1 MQPFFYMLFFIL
13 VSILLPNNFKYE
25 NDDWFVLSN
34 PQSINSITSTNDE
47 IIFCADNGI
56 FTYNTITSSFNYDE
70 EYLREFEDSKSVIV
84 HYDEY
89 RDYLWYLSDKGLN
102 YKPRISSFWSKINFY
117 ELNLSSYRNI
127 INIGSDYNYVYIDL
141 GNNYIIL
148 NPITGKIIEE
158 QDLVINIK
166 NINWSSSSGYDNNT
180 LDLTI
185 YNSFD
190 NISVISN
197 NLINS
202 NGININIT
210 AIFKDKYHDLWLG
223 TDRGEIFYCD
233 SKMNSINKIK
243 SIPLMTDINISY
255 FDQNANWW
263 FSSNDNVIINEKISI
278 GEELIFFSRWIEQD
292 NEWLN
297 YTNRNFRHIYSRDI
311 TSFVRVE
318 NWLYIGTSKGLIAY
332 ELNTNKSILFD
343 LSKGL
348 LSNKINEVI
357 YFNNN
362 IYIATNNGLNILSTF
377 GNVLLNLDILN
388 YFNNSIIYDLNLS
401 KERFLISSE
410 IGLFE
415 YLFKKNEISQLTEK
429 KYLYAFI
436 DKNKDFIL
444 SKRNKV
450 IRINSSSSEV
460 LINLNQIKDICYCNN
475 YLWINSIN
483 KAVLLNLYNNK
494 SIIYNQS
501 DGIIGNNINHI
512 DCDDS
517 WVWFSTNKGVSMYNW
532 SKYHNN
538 EK

>member
-56 FTYNTITSSFNYDE
+56 FTYNTLTSSFNYDE
-70 EYLREFEDSKSVIV
+70 EYLREFEGSKSVIV

-127 INIGSDYNYVYIDL
+127 INIGSDYNYLYIDL
-141 GNNYIIL
+141 GNTYIIL

-166 NINWSSSSGYDNNT
+166 NINWSSSSGYGNNN
-180 LDLTI
+180 LDLTS

-255 FDQNANWW
+255 FDQDANWW

-278 GEELIFFSRWIEQD
+278 GEELVFFSRWIEQD
-292 NEWLN
+292 NQWYN
-297 YTNRNFRHIYSRDI
+297 YTNRSFRHIHSRDI
-311 TSFVRVE
+311 TSFVKVD
-318 NWLYIGTSKGLIAY
+318 NWLYIGTSKGLIVY

-348 LSNKINEVI
+348 LSNKVNEVI

-362 IYIATNNGLNILSTF
+362 IYIATDNGLNILSTF
-377 GNVLLNLDILN
+377 GNVLLNSDILG
-388 YFNNSIIYDLNLS
+388 YFNNIIIYDLNLS
-401 KERFLISSE
+401 HERFLISSE

-415 YLFKKNEISQLTEK
+415 YLIKKNEIIQLTEK
-429 KYLYAFI
+429 KYLRAFI
-436 DKNKDFIL
+436 DKNNDFIL

-450 IRINSSSSEV
+450 FKVNNSGSEL
-460 LINLNQIKDICYCNN
+460 LINLNQIKDICHCNN

-494 SIIYNQS
+494 STIYNQS
-501 DGIIGNNINHI
+501 DGIIGDNINHI

-532 SKYHNN
+532 RKYHNN

>member
-210 AIFKDKYHDLWLG
+210 AIFKDKYHDLW
-223 TDRGEIFYCD
+223 Y
-233 SKMNSINKIK
+233 
-243 SIPLMTDINISY
+243 
-255 FDQNANWW
+255 
-263 FSSNDNVIINEKISI
+263 
-278 GEELIFFSRWIEQD
+278 
-292 NEWLN
+292 
-297 YTNRNFRHIYSRDI
+297 
-311 TSFVRVE
+311 
-318 NWLYIGTSKGLIAY
+318 
-332 ELNTNKSILFD
+332 
-343 LSKGL
+343 
-348 LSNKINEVI
+348 
-357 YFNNN
+357 
-362 IYIATNNGLNILSTF
+362 
-377 GNVLLNLDILN
+377 
-388 YFNNSIIYDLNLS
+388 
-401 KERFLISSE
+401 
-410 IGLFE
+410 
-415 YLFKKNEISQLTEK
+415 
-429 KYLYAFI
+429 
-436 DKNKDFIL
+436 
-444 SKRNKV
+444 
-450 IRINSSSSEV
+450 
-460 LINLNQIKDICYCNN
+460 
-475 YLWINSIN
+475 
-483 KAVLLNLYNNK
+483 
-494 SIIYNQS
+494 
-501 DGIIGNNINHI
+501 
-512 DCDDS
+512 
-517 WVWFSTNKGVSMYNW
+517 
-532 SKYHNN
+532 
-538 EK
+538 